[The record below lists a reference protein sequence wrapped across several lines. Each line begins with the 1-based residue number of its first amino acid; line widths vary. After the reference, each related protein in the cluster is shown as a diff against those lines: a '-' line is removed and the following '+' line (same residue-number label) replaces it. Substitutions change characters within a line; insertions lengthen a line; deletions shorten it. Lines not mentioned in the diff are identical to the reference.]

1 MRGDE
6 LKGEARTLYEEWRA
20 WGCTEAEALDLVER
34 SGLLGGNP
42 YELRAYEASR
52 AVFRSSPRVAS
63 VAALGGR
70 NAQLPAVRGPKRSS
84 HGTVD
89 FDGRGVDSSI
99 FRGPGGA
106 R

>member
-1 MRGDE
+1 
-6 LKGEARTLYEEWRA
+6 
-20 WGCTEAEALDLVER
+20 LVER

-42 YELRAYEASR
+42 YQKQKQVYETSPSI
-52 AVFRSSPRVAS
+52 FRSSPRAAS

-70 NAQLPAVRGPKRSS
+70 DAELPASHGPKRSS
-84 HGTVD
+84 HGAID
-89 FDGRGVDSSI
+89 FDGREVDSSI